1 MVQLY
6 KKFELAQSIWLDT
19 CLALA
24 KQESKATNSNQ
35 SIKKQVIETVFCCL
49 FVYIFLSQLEQLW
62 PLNLNKLTKFSR
74 IQSLIYEM
82 KIVIPGLHGVCILK
96 EKYRG
101 EYMT

>member
-35 SIKKQVIETVFCCL
+35 SIKKQVIETVFCLSVCL
-49 FVYIFLSQLEQLW
+49 Y
-62 PLNLNKLTKFSR
+62 FSLPVR
-74 IQSLIYEM
+74 A
-82 KIVIPGLHGVCILK
+82 IVAI
-96 EKYRG
+96 EF
-101 EYMT
+101 E